1 MEKPE
6 GRALAGEVGW
16 WGGKDRGGEG
26 AGQHSRQWVRVAVSL
41 ADPLCLGMWF
51 SILGSLM
58 EAVAFIIPLP
68 NIRADKMWGGRRDP
82 LRPCHTAPLRQWFL
96 TSGIHLPARPRDT
109 GFGEKLPR

>member
-41 ADPLCLGMWF
+41 ADPLCLPWNVVLY
-51 SILGSLM
+51 LGESDGSCGLYHRF
-58 EAVAFIIPLP
+58 A
-68 NIRADKMWGGRRDP
+68 K
-82 LRPCHTAPLRQWFL
+82 HTR
-96 TSGIHLPARPRDT
+96 S
-109 GFGEKLPR
+109 